1 MNFFLH
7 VLFASRFKADYLLE
21 VDIVGLKKP
30 DKDPLN
36 KKKKTPP
43 NPAVERENPIP
54 DQSSTL
60 NTLDSQALF

>member
-36 KKKKTPP
+36 KKKNTPKP
-43 NPAVERENPIP
+43 CC
-54 DQSSTL
+54 
-60 NTLDSQALF
+60 

>member
-36 KKKKTPP
+36 KKKKHPQTLLLKEKIQFQISPP
-43 NPAVERENPIP
+43 P
-54 DQSSTL
+54 
-60 NTLDSQALF
+60 